1 LKASRDEEAD
11 MKLPHIAI
19 ILATAAA
26 LASPAPCAAQE
37 PVTAFDQ
44 LNTRLKPGDTVWV
57 TDAQGREAKGR
68 IESLGPDALT
78 LKGGHGRTFPSGD
91 VRFITARGHD
101 SLTNGAIIGAVPGV
115 LMGLAMAG
123 LDENNHGGDFVAI
136 AVMFGGLGAAI
147 GVGFDALVPGEKVV
161 SYRAPGSASPSHAR
175 LSIAPVVTRRAK
187 GVSVAFSF

>member
-1 LKASRDEEAD
+1 

-19 ILATAAA
+19 ILVTAAA
-26 LASPAPCAAQE
+26 LAAPAPAAAQA
-37 PVTAFDQ
+37 PVTSFDQ

-57 TDAQGREAKGR
+57 TDGQGREVKGR

-78 LKGGHGRTFPSGD
+78 LKGGHGRTFAAGD
-91 VRFITARGHD
+91 VRLVTARRHD
-101 SLTNGAIIGAVPGV
+101 SLKNGAIIGAVPGV
-115 LMGLAMAG
+115 VMGLAMAG
-123 LDENNHGGDFVAI
+123 LDEDNNGGDYAII